1 LIELKRARR
10 IEGRI
15 DLQVVM
21 EAIETTGARIL
32 GREKVEETI
41 HQSDQARLQGISRD
55 RVDSTG
61 KEADADALCFEL

>member
-1 LIELKRARR
+1 
-10 IEGRI
+10 
-15 DLQVVM
+15 
-21 EAIETTGARIL
+21 
-32 GREKVEETI
+32 VEETI